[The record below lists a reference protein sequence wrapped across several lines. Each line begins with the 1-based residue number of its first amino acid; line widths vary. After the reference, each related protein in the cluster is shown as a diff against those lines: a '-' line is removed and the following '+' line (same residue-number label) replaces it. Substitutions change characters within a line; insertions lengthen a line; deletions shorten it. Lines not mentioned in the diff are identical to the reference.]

1 MTDKCS
7 MFEMGDKE
15 VINLHD
21 GMRLGYITDA
31 EIDVKTGQVV
41 CFIIEGRR
49 KFFGL
54 MGKDPDISIKWD
66 EIEKIGEDLILVRR
80 ESVTVKR
87 LPEKRFYY

>member
-7 MFEMGDKE
+7 MYEMGDKE

-21 GMRLGYITDA
+21 GVRLGYITDA
-31 EIDVKTGQVV
+31 EIDINTGQVV

-54 MGKDPDISIKWD
+54 MGKEPDISIKWED
-66 EIEKIGEDLILVRR
+66 IEKIGEDLILIRK
-80 ESVTVKR
+80 ETSDMKL

>member
-1 MTDKCS
+1 
-7 MFEMGDKE
+7 MGDKE

-21 GMRLGYITDA
+21 GVRLGYITDA
-31 EIDVKTGQVV
+31 EIDINTGQVV

-54 MGKDPDISIKWD
+54 MGKEPDISIKWED
-66 EIEKIGEDLILVRR
+66 IEKIGEDLILIRK
-80 ESVTVKR
+80 ETSDMKL